1 MVGGTGH
8 NKKIITYRPN
18 GNSLELDLPLLPEIV
33 TDDVEMLVFVCDRH
47 VTLKVWHRGLVVI
60 IVCDLSGVCVVC

>member
-1 MVGGTGH
+1 VNNIKKVVGGTGH

-33 TDDVEMLVFVCDRH
+33 TDDVETLVFVCDRH
-47 VTLKVWHRGLVVI
+47 VTLKV
-60 IVCDLSGVCVVC
+60 

>member
-1 MVGGTGH
+1 VVGGIGL

-33 TDDVEMLVFVCDRH
+33 TDDVETLVFVCDRH
-47 VTLKVWHRGLVVI
+47 VTLKV
-60 IVCDLSGVCVVC
+60 